1 MADNVTA
8 AEGAEGTGTAAG
20 PPFVTEKWIG
30 APGGDAHVGYGKLVW
45 GTHGTFTIVDKTA
58 AAAFPVQVVPTSP
71 AVVDHSVASLSGGGT
86 SDTLLP
92 AAQTGRWTYIFNPE
106 GNDVIT
112 LNMLGGAAVAG
123 TIGCIDIAPGGK
135 LELPF
140 VPSAAIKVHGTAAQ
154 TVVCL
159 TA

>member
-1 MADNVTA
+1 MAQDDVTPA
-8 AEGAEGTGTAAG
+8 TGAQGDQVGQG
-20 PPFVTEKWIG
+20 PPFRSFWDGARNWAAGVVSYVTGGG
-30 APGGDAHVGYGKLVW
+30 AGAWTLQAVDA
-45 GTHGTFTIVDKTA
+45 THGL
-58 AAAFPVQVVPTSP
+58 PVSVVPPSP
-71 AVVDHSVASLSGGGT
+71 AITDHSVASLTGGAT
-86 SDTLLP
+86 SDQLLP
-92 AAQTGRWTYIFNPE
+92 AGTVGRWTYIFNPE

-154 TVVCL
+154 VVVCL